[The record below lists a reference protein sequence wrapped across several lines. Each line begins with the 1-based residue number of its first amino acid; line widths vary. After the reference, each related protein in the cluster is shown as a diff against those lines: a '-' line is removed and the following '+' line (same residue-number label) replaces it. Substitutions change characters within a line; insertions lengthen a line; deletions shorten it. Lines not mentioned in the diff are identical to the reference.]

1 MHDIPDAFLDDLAH
15 EIRLRGVPV
24 LRSELRQ
31 WLRDCGPAVAEDP
44 AVSRWAAAFIEVHAG
59 LAARGE

>member
-1 MHDIPDAFLDDLAH
+1 MTDIPDQFLDDLAH
-15 EIRLRGVPV
+15 ELRLRGVPV

-44 AVSRWAAAFIEVHAG
+44 AVGRWAAAWLEQYRGQPAG
-59 LAARGE
+59 AD